1 MKPSNPTPRGRPRA
15 RPTERT
21 DLFDAAQVAALRAP
35 VNGGESGDSSI
46 SMRLA
51 RLLRTAIVDGKLKTG
66 EGLPPERELAERF
79 QVSRDTVRRAI
90 DKLTRQGLIESRRGA
105 GTFVAARVEQQLS
118 LITSFSDDM
127 QRRGLKPGSQWLR
140 RELDRPSPDE
150 LLALGLGP
158 DARVIRLERVRTA
171 DAVPM
176 AIERATLPADLLRDT
191 VDFGESLYRA
201 LQDADVRPVRAI
213 QRLRAELASA
223 RDAEL
228 LGINAGD
235 PVLSIER
242 RSFSSEGCPLELT
255 CSLYRGDRYDYVAV
269 LDND

>member
-1 MKPSNPTPRGRPRA
+1 MKPSNQNARGRPRA
-15 RPTERT
+15 RAADRAE
-21 DLFDAAQVAALRAP
+21 LFDAEQVAALRAP
-35 VNGGESGDSSI
+35 GNGTESSI

-51 RLLRTAIVDGKLKTG
+51 RLLRAAIVDGKLKTG
-66 EGLPPERELAERF
+66 EGLPPERDLAERF

-105 GTFVAARVEQQLS
+105 GTFVAARVEQLS
-118 LITSFSDDM
+118 PVTRFSDDM
-127 QRRGLKPGSQWLR
+127 QRRGLQPGLQWLR

-150 LLALGLGP
+150 LLALGLAP
-158 DARVIRLERVRTA
+158 HARVIRLERVRTA

-176 AIERATLPADLLRDT
+176 AIERATLPANLLSGA
-191 VDFGESLYRA
+191 VDFGDSLYRA
-201 LQDADVRPVRAI
+201 LQDADVHPVRAV

-228 LGINAGD
+228 LGIRAGD

-242 RSFSSEGCPLELT
+242 RSFSSDGCPLELT
-255 CSLYRGDRYDYVAV
+255 RTLYRADRYDYVAV
-269 LDND
+269 LDHA